1 MGQQGPLAQASGS
14 LFFYTELPP
23 VVSKRDTWYSA
34 STMEIAV
41 IKTGGK
47 QYVVS
52 PGATITIEKLPQE
65 VKKGDTLTF
74 DEVLMTDNGSA
85 MTVGT
90 PLVKGAKVSGT
101 VTIVGRAKKVEV
113 VKYKAKS
120 RYLKRRGHKQPQI
133 KVKIDTVS

>member
-1 MGQQGPLAQASGS
+1 
-14 LFFYTELPP
+14 
-23 VVSKRDTWYSA
+23 
-34 STMEIAV
+34 MEIAV

-65 VKKGDTLTF
+65 VKKGDVVTF
-74 DEVLMTDNGSA
+74 DEVLMTDSGSDA
-85 MTVGT
+85 VIGT
-90 PLVKGAKVSGT
+90 PMIKGATVTGT

-120 RYLKRRGHKQPQI
+120 RYLKRRGHKQPQV
-133 KVKIDTVS
+133 KVKIDKVS